1 MKGRIKKLLLTLL
14 IAMAVVFIGVTP
26 VKSEAA
32 RKLPVGGL
40 VQKPMPKNLGVEKM
54 ADDDTF
60 AIKTTPR
67 KARFT
72 TGRHYQYL
80 TDEEKFLYEAFY
92 CAALDGNYV
101 PYAKHDKTEEYENY
115 AVVIHT
121 GKESYLEKFQNDAA
135 ISYALMKA
143 QFAAACDHPD
153 RVELDMVGL
162 YGFGGKVDNGT
173 YTTYMILVA
182 EADDS
187 KFEQYDAAIKQN
199 VETIVNEIKTNRGA
213 TSPWDAV
220 NEKIAYDYYC
230 GEYNLE
236 YDEANMEKSF
246 DYCHTAYGSLVLH
259 KAVCDGYSK
268 GFALIMEKL
277 GIPTM
282 VNDGIAYFTN
292 GGGGGHAWNMVQLDG
307 NWYELDTTWDD
318 GEGDTVTHDFFN
330 KTSSEYRTG
339 ENTDAS
345 KSKHVRTFEMNYA
358 AIRYPAATGT
368 HWTEPYIT
376 AGNYARDTEI
386 NLNSISFQNSVYFFE
401 PNMEC
406 KLDVILAP
414 ENATNKLYRLESSDS
429 SVVAILNNNVYAQEP
444 GVATITAYGIL
455 DDSVTGKCTIIVSKN
470 KIAVTG
476 ISVDKEITIGYGEE
490 TELGVT
496 ITPEDAENKEYAIE
510 SSDEE
515 VVAVVGDKIK
525 GLKKGSATLTLKTLD
540 GAFTAETNVTVDI
553 LPGTAFEVNGY
564 KYRVT
569 GTDTA
574 ELTGS
579 KNANLNIPKSFEAAG
594 ATFKVTAIADKAFYK
609 NKKILTVK
617 GGKNLKLVGR
627 DAFFKCTKLKSADLS
642 ATGITE
648 FGYQAFFGCKKLA
661 TLKINGNTLQS
672 SEKDIITGIK
682 KKAKFQ
688 VCTKTKKK
696 YKSIVKLLQ
705 ETGVGKV
712 TFKRV
717 KK

>member
-54 ADDDTF
+54 ADDDIF

-236 YDEANMEKSF
+236 YDEANMEKSYN
-246 DYCHTAYGSLVLH
+246 YCHTAYGSLVLH

-277 GIPTM
+277 GVPTM

-292 GGGGGHAWNMVQLDG
+292 GGGGGHAWNMVQLEG
-307 NWYELDTTWDD
+307 TWYICCTTYGQSDM
-318 GEGDTVTHDFFN
+318 
-330 KTSSEYRTG
+330 
-339 ENTDAS
+339 TDSLGRIVPDYSMLLAG
-345 KSKHVRTFEMNYA
+345 KHTPYEW
-358 AIRYPAATGT
+358 YPAQKHPDVEAQLSEEPFDCYGAMGKRDQLSLKIENVEELKELITKAEQCGKEEYKIGFQFTG
-368 HWTEPYIT
+368 
-376 AGNYARDTEI
+376 
-386 NLNSISFQNSVYFFE
+386 
-401 PNMEC
+401 
-406 KLDVILAP
+406 
-414 ENATNKLYRLESSDS
+414 
-429 SVVAILNNNVYAQEP
+429 
-444 GVATITAYGIL
+444 
-455 DDSVTGKCTIIVSKN
+455 
-470 KIAVTG
+470 
-476 ISVDKEITIGYGEE
+476 
-490 TELGVT
+490 
-496 ITPEDAENKEYAIE
+496 EDAEQ
-510 SSDEE
+510 
-515 VVAVVGDKIK
+515 
-525 GLKKGSATLTLKTLD
+525 
-540 GAFTAETNVTVDI
+540 
-553 LPGTAFEVNGY
+553 
-564 KYRVT
+564 
-569 GTDTA
+569 
-574 ELTGS
+574 
-579 KNANLNIPKSFEAAG
+579 FEAEMTGLLEAYPG
-594 ATFKVTAIADKAFYK
+594 ANAVRI
-609 NKKILTVK
+609 
-617 GGKNLKLVGR
+617 
-627 DAFFKCTKLKSADLS
+627 KSEGDPA
-642 ATGITE
+642 
-648 FGYQAFFGCKKLA
+648 YQIFRLA
-661 TLKINGNTLQS
+661 ES
-672 SEKDIITGIK
+672 
-682 KKAKFQ
+682 
-688 VCTKTKKK
+688 
-696 YKSIVKLLQ
+696 
-705 ETGVGKV
+705 
-712 TFKRV
+712 
-717 KK
+717 